1 MVSGTDSNSEF
12 TMKPIL
18 YNLLSGVKMQLN
30 AEQILQSTYELAL
43 TFYEEEEFDSAIKT
57 LEKLPTTVDT
67 ANLLGCCHAELMN
80 PVEAEK
86 AYLQAIENNSKD
98 PTPWHN
104 LAMLYDQFFQPFEA
118 KQAYE
123 KLFKLKSDDVVALFE
138 YACVLLQLNMED
150 EAYDV
155 LKKAHQLDP
164 YDECVIINL
173 AVILCHKKQR
183 PRIALRMLKSALAI
197 SPMDAE
203 LLYHVAITA
212 WDMGEELTCLQA
224 RDILCPID
232 PEKCA
237 ELDERTGRQNWN

>member
-1 MVSGTDSNSEF
+1 MQPNPEQ
-12 TMKPIL
+12 
-18 YNLLSGVKMQLN
+18 NLQ
-30 AEQILQSTYELAL
+30 ATYDLAL
-43 TFYEEEEFDSAIKT
+43 DFYEEEDFDLAIKT
-57 LEKLPTTVDT
+57 LENLPVTIDT
-67 ANLLGCCHAELMN
+67 ANLLGCCHEELMN
-80 PVEAEK
+80 SVEAEK
-86 AYLQAIENNSKD
+86 AYRRAIEID
-98 PTPWHN
+98 PTDPAPWHN

-150 EAYDV
+150 EAYDI

-212 WDMGEELTCLQA
+212 WDMGEELTCLKA
-224 RDILCPID
+224 RDILCLID
-232 PEKCA
+232 PETCA
-237 ELDERTGRQNWN
+237 ELDERTGRQSWNN